1 MKKVVISIINFN
13 GKENTLACLAS
24 LDTLV
29 VDDLEITVVVID
41 NNSKESFSLSEKKY
55 SHFKL
60 HTIYNEKNLGFSG
73 GHNVGIRYAQEQE
86 ADYIVILN
94 NDTKADK
101 KLIKEL
107 VAVMESDEKIAVAS
121 PKIYFAPGTEF
132 HKERYK
138 EKDLG
143 NIIWYAGGIM
153 DWDNVIGSH
162 RGVDEVDEG
171 QYDHSEKTEFAT
183 GCCMIVRLAVLN
195 KSGPFDTRY
204 FLYYEDSDLQERM
217 RVLGYTMYYASKGML
232 WHKNAA
238 SGGGSGS
245 PLQDYYIS
253 RNRLLFGYLYAP
265 IRSKFALLKE
275 SLSLMMIGRK
285 WQKRGII
292 DFYLGKF
299 GKGSYQPGE

>member
-1 MKKVVISIINFN
+1 MQGLDVV
-13 GKENTLACLAS
+13 
-24 LDTLV
+24 
-29 VDDLEITVVVID
+29 VVVID
-41 NNSKESFSLSEKKY
+41 NNSKEPFSFDGKEYDHLNI
-55 SHFKL
+55 HL
-60 HTIYNEKNLGFSG
+60 IRNEKNLGFSG

-183 GCCMIVRLAVLN
+183 GCCMIVRLAVHN

-275 SLSLMMIGRK
+275 SLSLMMTGRK

-299 GKGSYQPGE
+299 GKGSYQPGEGK